1 MTNEEIRNIPN
12 QKLNEMV
19 TRIVKDAPN
28 HKIDSDGVVLYRMDN
43 SAPGGIDQIFVG
55 DYCGNPALMMPIAV
69 ENNISLLL
77 YPDGEVIA
85 SADGERE
92 DFDHAEQKENYC
104 RAAAIVFLKL
114 RGVL

>member
-1 MTNEEIRNIPN
+1 MTDEEIRNIPN

-19 TRIVKDAPN
+19 TRIVKGAQN

-43 SAPGGIDQIFVG
+43 SAPGGIDQVFVE
-55 DYCGNPALMMPIAV
+55 DYCSDVGLMLPLALSSG
-69 ENNISLLL
+69 ISIQCGVLGGFRAIRSIHSWE
-77 YPDGEVIA
+77 DG
-85 SADGERE
+85 
-92 DFDHAEQKENYC
+92 NYC